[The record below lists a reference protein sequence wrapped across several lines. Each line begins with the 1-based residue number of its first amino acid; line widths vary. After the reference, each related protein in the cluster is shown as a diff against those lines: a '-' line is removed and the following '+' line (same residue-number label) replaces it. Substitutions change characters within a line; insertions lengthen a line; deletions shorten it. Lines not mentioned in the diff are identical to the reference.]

1 LWKDVHTICLPVKVV
16 IGRGVS
22 NDLGT
27 IISAQIAGSEVALL
41 TGPNLKTKL
50 LDPILESLTVA
61 GFKPFIEIVNS
72 PSLAEVERIYHSFM
86 NRNLSP
92 SAVIGVGGGKVL
104 DVGKVIAYRINTNF
118 ISVPTSASH
127 DGIASPQA
135 SLKGLSGAHSV
146 RVKTPYMIIADS
158 EVIASSPKS
167 LTLSGIGDVL
177 AKLSS
182 TLDSRL
188 AQSMGE
194 YVGEYSIS
202 LAEMSAKLVF
212 ENLDS
217 IVSMDDHGIRT
228 LLEALISNGIAM
240 AIAGSSRPC
249 SGSEH
254 MFGHALDYLTS
265 SKLLHGFSVALG
277 TKVSLALHGQDW
289 RTFDQ
294 RVHEIGIP
302 MNAKSL
308 GIPPIYLIRAL
319 SFAHKIR
326 PERKTILGNGI
337 SYINA
342 KKILEEVKAI

>member
-1 LWKDVHTICLPVKVV
+1 MWKDVHTICLPVKVV

-135 SLKGLSGAHSV
+135 SLKGLSGAHS
-146 RVKTPYMIIADS
+146 
-158 EVIASSPKS
+158 
-167 LTLSGIGDVL
+167 
-177 AKLSS
+177 
-182 TLDSRL
+182 
-188 AQSMGE
+188 
-194 YVGEYSIS
+194 
-202 LAEMSAKLVF
+202 
-212 ENLDS
+212 
-217 IVSMDDHGIRT
+217 
-228 LLEALISNGIAM
+228 
-240 AIAGSSRPC
+240 
-249 SGSEH
+249 
-254 MFGHALDYLTS
+254 
-265 SKLLHGFSVALG
+265 
-277 TKVSLALHGQDW
+277 
-289 RTFDQ
+289 
-294 RVHEIGIP
+294 
-302 MNAKSL
+302 
-308 GIPPIYLIRAL
+308 
-319 SFAHKIR
+319 
-326 PERKTILGNGI
+326 
-337 SYINA
+337 
-342 KKILEEVKAI
+342 